1 MVTVL
6 YLIRHGETEGAEKR
20 RYKGSID
27 VPLSENG
34 IRQME
39 LLSAYIVKEIKNNTT
54 FNSSKQ
60 KSHPPATLVIPPN
73 PPLEKGGWGDLK
85 EGGKGGLL
93 DAVYCSDL
101 QRAIKSAE
109 LIAKPHSLN
118 PIIVPSLRER
128 NFGIWEGMSFDE
140 IREKYPLEFDAWAG
154 NPLRFSPMAGETTL
168 EMQERVIN
176 AMDRIID
183 SHNQKINTLSHPS
196 PSRGEGKG
204 EGEHVAIVAH
214 GGVNRIIL
222 CLILGIPLE
231 NIFRIEQDYGALNI
245 IEFWE
250 KYPVVKLINGIVYS

>member
-34 IRQME
+34 IKQME

-60 KSHPPATLVIPPN
+60 KSHPPASLVIPPN

-85 EGGKGGLL
+85 EG
-93 DAVYCSDL
+93 
-101 QRAIKSAE
+101 
-109 LIAKPHSLN
+109 
-118 PIIVPSLRER
+118 
-128 NFGIWEGMSFDE
+128 
-140 IREKYPLEFDAWAG
+140 
-154 NPLRFSPMAGETTL
+154 
-168 EMQERVIN
+168 
-176 AMDRIID
+176 
-183 SHNQKINTLSHPS
+183 
-196 PSRGEGKG
+196 GKG

-250 KYPVVKLINGIVYS
+250 KYPVVKLINGIVYI

>member
-39 LLSAYIVKEIKNNTT
+39 LLSAYI
-54 FNSSKQ
+54 
-60 KSHPPATLVIPPN
+60 PN
-73 PPLEKGGWGDLK
+73 PLK
-85 EGGKGGLL
+85 
-93 DAVYCSDL
+93 AVYCSDL

-140 IREKYPLEFDAWAG
+140 IQLKYPDEFKAWAG
-154 NPLRFSPMAGETTL
+154 NPLQFSPMGGESTFA
-168 EMQERVIN
+168 MSERVLN
-176 AMDRIID
+176 SLEEIIRN
-183 SHNQKINTLSHPS
+183 H
-196 PSRGEGKG
+196 

-214 GGVNRIIL
+214 GGVNRIIICHL
-222 CLILGIPLE
+222 LGIPLE
-231 NIFRIEQDYGALNI
+231 NIFRIDQDYGALNI
-245 IEFWE
+245 IEFWG

>member
-39 LLSAYIVKEIKNNTT
+39 LLSAYI
-54 FNSSKQ
+54 
-60 KSHPPATLVIPPN
+60 HN
-73 PPLEKGGWGDLK
+73 PLR
-85 EGGKGGLL
+85 
-93 DAVYCSDL
+93 AVYCSDL

-140 IREKYPLEFDAWAG
+140 IREKYPHEFDAWAE
-154 NPLRFSPMAGETTL
+154 NPLRFSPMGGESTA
-168 EMQERVIN
+168 EVKER
-176 AMDRIID
+176 AID
-183 SHNQKINTLSHPS
+183 ALDKILNTH
-196 PSRGEGKG
+196 EKQQI
-204 EGEHVAIVAH
+204 AIVSH
-214 GGVNRIIL
+214 GGVIRIML
-222 CLILGIPLE
+222 CHFLGIPLE
-231 NIFRIEQDYGALNI
+231 NIFRVEQDYGALNI
-245 IEFWE
+245 IEFWD
-250 KYPVVKLINGIVYS
+250 KYPVVKLVNRIMDGIEEN